1 MTPTGGQAD
10 GRILVEVSTR
20 ETAEILPKANALC
33 LIEEG
38 LSFPTTCA
46 PRAYREAMECSSA
59 GVHEYGLGIEAFMPW
74 SLKGEN
80 DTPVVAPQFRRDAAT
95 IHCTVDNRTTRLN
108 EAQSSYCPVEWMGRD
123 WVYFSV

>member
-20 ETAEILPKANALC
+20 ETAKILPKANALR

-38 LSFPTTCA
+38 LSFSTTRA
-46 PRAYREAMECSSA
+46 PRAYREAMEHSSA
-59 GVHEYGLGIEAFMPW
+59 GVHEYRLGIAAFMSW

-80 DTPVVAPQFRRDAAT
+80 GTLVVAPQFRRDAAT
-95 IHCTVDNRTTRLN
+95 INCTVDNRRLV
-108 EAQSSYCPVEWMGRD
+108 STSLT
-123 WVYFSV
+123 S